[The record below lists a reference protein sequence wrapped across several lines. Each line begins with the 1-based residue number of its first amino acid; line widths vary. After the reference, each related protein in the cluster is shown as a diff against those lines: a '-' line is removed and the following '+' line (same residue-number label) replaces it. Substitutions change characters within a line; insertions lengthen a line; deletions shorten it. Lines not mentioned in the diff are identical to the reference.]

1 MLYLLDSIS
10 KNVGAPYTT
19 RLLQPVVPRL
29 YIKTY
34 REVDGV
40 TKTKMEEM
48 IGLWRTGGPGGSELY
63 GSHVREQVERELFG
77 SAGIQNFKAPNRQQV
92 QVLLNAALDNKRR
105 EVAMRPGD
113 VVLGRQLNALLGIGE
128 LLSTTNVQPQEL
140 SMIVEQLKSMA
151 PPSVAPT
158 PTQISVTS
166 SWGPS
171 PSVNDLAPSNLPP
184 FPPELPAVNGNGY
197 ANAALPPFPSNVP
210 TPLGTIS
217 SPPMTSSQTPVH
229 GNQRSSTPVMASASL
244 APVPSIIPS
253 MPSLPVDVARI
264 LQTLNKSGIGS
275 QPQTPDV
282 ERGTPGPSTVPTTEA
297 YEDMILRL
305 DIKLQ
310 SIDLNA

>member
-1 MLYLLDSIS
+1 
-10 KNVGAPYTT
+10 
-19 RLLQPVVPRL
+19 
-29 YIKTY
+29 
-34 REVDGV
+34 
-40 TKTKMEEM
+40 M

-184 FPPELPAVNGNGY
+184 FPPKLPAVNGNGY

-310 SIDLNA
+310 SIDLNAWVQRTAS